1 MLSNNIPFEL
11 DRNAIFLRNQELNL
25 HHNKL
30 YSIQKRKNKYL
41 NTISCLDSSS
51 PRVSRNKSLDKRYFL
66 TKGNQYLYEKLYQ
79 ISTRE
84 NQALADNKAFN
95 SYLSKKNKASQAIK
109 ELNDKKM
116 QEFNNQYYKRVLS
129 VNSVVDLKKI
139 EQDFQVTRKVYKYL
153 RKIQPHKS
161 AANIFQTYASYYQA
175 QQSKSN
181 LSKSNMGKKEK
192 LPPINVK

>member
-1 MLSNNIPFEL
+1 MLSNNVPFEL

-41 NTISCLDSSS
+41 NTISCIDPLSS
-51 PRVSRNKSLDKRYFL
+51 RTSRNNSLDKRYFL

-79 ISTRE
+79 ISTRD
-84 NQALADNKAFN
+84 NQALADNRAFN
-95 SYLSKKNKASQAIK
+95 SYLSKKNKAIQAIK

-129 VNSVVDLKKI
+129 VNSVVDLKKM
-139 EQDFQVTRKVYKYL
+139 EQDFQITRKAYKFL

-161 AANIFQTYASYYQA
+161 AANIFQTYASYQA
-175 QQSKSN
+175 QQSKNNS
-181 LSKSNMGKKEK
+181 SKSTMSKKEK
-192 LPPINVK
+192 LPPLSVK

>member
-1 MLSNNIPFEL
+1 MLSNNVPFEL

-41 NTISCLDSSS
+41 NTISCIDPSSS
-51 PRVSRNKSLDKRYFL
+51 RISRNNSLDKRYFL

-79 ISTRE
+79 ISTRD
-84 NQALADNKAFN
+84 NQALADNRAFN
-95 SYLSKKNKASQAIK
+95 SYLSKKNKAIQAIK

-129 VNSVVDLKKI
+129 VNSVVDLKKM
-139 EQDFQVTRKVYKYL
+139 EQDFQITRKVYKFL

-161 AANIFQTYASYYQA
+161 AANIFQSYASYQT
-175 QQSKSN
+175 QQSKNNS
-181 LSKSNMGKKEK
+181 SKSTMSNKEK
-192 LPPINVK
+192 LPPLSVK

>member
-1 MLSNNIPFEL
+1 MLSNNVPFEL

-41 NTISCLDSSS
+41 NTISCIDPLSS
-51 PRVSRNKSLDKRYFL
+51 RTSRNNSLDKRYFL

-79 ISTRE
+79 ISTRD
-84 NQALADNKAFN
+84 NQALADNRAFN
-95 SYLSKKNKASQAIK
+95 SYLSKKNKAIQAIK

-129 VNSVVDLKKI
+129 VNSVVDLKKM
-139 EQDFQVTRKVYKYL
+139 EQDFQITRKAYKFL

-161 AANIFQTYASYYQA
+161 AANIFQTYASYQA
-175 QQSKSN
+175 QQSKNNS
-181 LSKSNMGKKEK
+181 SKSTTSKKEK
-192 LPPINVK
+192 LPPLSVK

>member
-1 MLSNNIPFEL
+1 MLSNNVPFEL

-41 NTISCLDSSS
+41 NTISCIDPSSS
-51 PRVSRNKSLDKRYFL
+51 RSSRNNSLDKRYFL

-79 ISTRE
+79 ISTRD
-84 NQALADNKAFN
+84 NQALADNRAFN
-95 SYLSKKNKASQAIK
+95 SYLSKKNKAIQAIK

-129 VNSVVDLKKI
+129 VNSVVDLKKM
-139 EQDFQVTRKVYKYL
+139 EQDFQITRKVYKFL

-161 AANIFQTYASYYQA
+161 AANIFQSYASYQA
-175 QQSKSN
+175 QQSKNNS
-181 LSKSNMGKKEK
+181 SKSTMSNKEK
-192 LPPINVK
+192 LPPLSVK